1 MFAEM
6 QAFFPKFCSIK
17 NSKTSERR
25 LLPTGGINWHQFS
38 FIFER
43 AQASAG
49 CFVVFGSSSG
59 NNFVLNR
66 LQL

>member
-6 QAFFPKFCSIK
+6 QAFFSKFCCFK

-25 LLPTGGINWHQFS
+25 LLPTGGRNWHQFT

-49 CFVVFGSSSG
+49 WFVVFGSNSG